1 MTVSY
6 KNGIEGA
13 PGAIGPYS
21 QATVVGNM
29 AFLSGQVPID
39 PATGKLVEADIEK
52 QAEQVMSNLSNVL
65 QGLGLSFA
73 DVAKTTIL
81 LADMK
86 YFAAVNEV
94 YAKWMGDA
102 KPARATFAVA
112 GLPLDALIEVEMI
125 AETK

>member
-1 MTVSY
+1 MSISY

-21 QATVVGNM
+21 QATVVGNL

-39 PATGKLVEADIEK
+39 PSTGKLVDGDIEQ

-86 YFAAVNEV
+86 SFGTVNEI

-112 GLPLDALIEVEMI
+112 GLPLGAMIEVEMI